1 MNKVID
7 CLKRITIAIRAPAS
21 VDRYKKAQNVDID
34 FYRPT
39 DRNHIMELF
48 PAVGPILGDRLL
60 EAVLSRRRFLRYTED
75 HRMKL
80 GHKSSFQNSQDVGE
94 GIDAG
99 GKSEFADTVA
109 TPIFPETPLNDDS
122 PMGLSYNDDE
132 VESIYSSSSSVYS
145 SSSSTRSGMI
155 ARAPSMPPE
164 GQSGKPFEC
173 PCCFLMI
180 EAKNKKQWE

>member
-80 GHKSSFQNSQDVGE
+80 GHKSSFQIIS
-94 GIDAG
+94 GIFNKPC
-99 GKSEFADTVA
+99 GK
-109 TPIFPETPLNDDS
+109 NDRAEVF
-122 PMGLSYNDDE
+122 DE
-132 VESIYSSSSSVYS
+132 K
-145 SSSSTRSGMI
+145 RD
-155 ARAPSMPPE
+155 
-164 GQSGKPFEC
+164 PF
-173 PCCFLMI
+173 L
-180 EAKNKKQWE
+180 